1 MNNSMAKPKIEKVV
15 LNMGIKEALVDKKVL
30 DTAASM
36 LSQISGLKP
45 RINRAKKSIAT
56 FKLRTGDPIGLM
68 VTMRGKRMNDF
79 LKKLI
84 SVVLPRV
91 RDFHGVKASSFD
103 GKGNYS
109 MGFRETLMFPEI
121 DPAKLDKMMGIE
133 VTITTTAENDDE
145 GRKLLEGLGM
155 PFAKRSG

>member
-1 MNNSMAKPKIEKVV
+1 MQNPMAKPKIKKIV

-91 RDFHGVKASSFD
+91 RDFHGVNASSFD

-109 MGFRETLMFPEI
+109 IGFRETLMFPEI
-121 DPAKLDKMMGIE
+121 DPAKIDKMMGVE
-133 VTITTTAENDDE
+133 VTITTTAKNDDE
-145 GRKLLEGLGM
+145 GKELLEGLGM
-155 PFAKRSG
+155 PFRKSV